1 MELLE
6 SRQAGD
12 QEINFRPLPASGPVE
27 KTSPDTQ
34 RIIKTALIVGGT
46 LAASWFI
53 FRLIRSSSKKKN
65 KTTDAVAPVPAVE
78 AAPIQE
84 AAPAS
89 GDILSAIGD
98 RVAKEATIFLLNL
111 AREKIEA
118 WLASKRTADEQH
130 P

>member
-6 SRQAGD
+6 SRGAGD
-12 QEINFRPLPASGPVE
+12 REISLRPLPASGPVE
-27 KTSPDTQ
+27 SAPQDTQ

-53 FRLIRSSSKKKN
+53 FRLIRTNSKKKT
-65 KTTDAVAPVPAVE
+65 KHKAVTPPTTAEPEPVQASAPV
-78 AAPIQE
+78 
-84 AAPAS
+84 S

>member
-6 SRQAGD
+6 SSRAGD
-12 QEINFRPLPASGPVE
+12 QDINFRPLPASGPVE
-27 KTSPDTQ
+27 KSSADTQ

-53 FRLIRSSSKKKN
+53 FRLIRTNAKKKN
-65 KTTDAVAPVPAVE
+65 KSAAVSPPPVADPAPVQ
-78 AAPIQE
+78 APE
-84 AAPAS
+84 PAS
-89 GDILSAIGD
+89 SDILSAIGD

-111 AREKIEA
+111 AREKIEV
-118 WLASKRTADEQH
+118 WLASKRTTDEQH

>member
-6 SRQAGD
+6 SRRTGD
-12 QEINFRPLPASGPVE
+12 REISFRPLPASGPVE
-27 KTSPDTQ
+27 SAPQDTQ

-46 LAASWFI
+46 LATAWFI
-53 FRLIRSSSKKKN
+53 FRLIRTNSKKKT
-65 KTTDAVAPVPAVE
+65 KHTAVTPPTAAEPQPVQA
-78 AAPIQE
+78 

-118 WLASKRTADEQH
+118 WLASKRTVDEQH